1 MLAHGLDW
9 TCSMSMVDS
18 LLAEGAPPLVAILRG
33 IRPAEALGVTAAL
46 VEAGIR
52 MIEVPLNSP
61 DPFASIAAM
70 QASFGNRALIGA
82 GTVLDVNAVEALATT
97 GARLLVTPNTDP
109 EVIAR
114 GIAHR
119 LEVMPGCLT
128 PSEAFAAIGAG
139 ARRLKLFPAGAMGPT
154 YLKALREV
162 LPREVGV
169 WAVGGVDAANAGEWL
184 AAGAQGLAVGG
195 SLYRPGDEPEAISAK
210 AAALIAALPAH
221 F

>member
-1 MLAHGLDW
+1 MLAHWLDW
-9 TCSMSMVDS
+9 TCLMLTLDE
-18 LLAEGAPPLVAILRG
+18 LLTAGAPPLVAILRG

-70 QASFGNRALIGA
+70 QASFGDRALIGA
-82 GTVLDVNAVEALATT
+82 GTVLDVVGVDALAAT

-109 EVIAR
+109 DVIAR
-114 GIAHR
+114 GIGHG

-139 ARRLKLFPAGAMGPT
+139 AKRLKLFPAGVMGAT

-169 WAVGGVDAANAGEWL
+169 WAVGGVDAVNAGEWL
-184 AAGAQGLAVGG
+184 AAGAQGLAVGS
-195 SLYRPGDEPEAISAK
+195 SLYRPGDEPATIAAK
-210 AAALIAALPAH
+210 AAALIAALPANP
-221 F
+221 